1 MAVFIKTHS
10 HVSAAKKAVWHTSVL
25 FIGTINSLF
34 PIPHM
39 SITTGPI
46 SMKITHFMPFIYAVL
61 HTKLF

>member
-39 SITTGPI
+39 SITTVPI